1 MVGHAE
7 RHQHEGLAS
16 NLHDDDLEDKDGDH
30 DYYEK
35 VVIEEVLEDIGLLL
49 LQLSRI
55 EEVEHLQVDED
66 VEEESQMLTG
76 SLVPF
81 LFSQPQRTLNSE
93 VLVSLEEN
101 ESEDNDLINGVEN
114 DRPPHLGVDDVLVSG
129 VGHPE

>member
-1 MVGHAE
+1 MVGHTE
-7 RHQHEGLAS
+7 GHQHKSLAS

-30 DYYEK
+30 DYYEE
-35 VVIEEVLEDIGLLL
+35 VVIEEVLEDVGLLL

-66 VEEESQMLTG
+66 VEEESQVLPG

-81 LFSQPQRTLNSE
+81 ILSQPQRTRNSE
-93 VLVSLEEN
+93 VLISLEEDQ
-101 ESEDNDLINGVEN
+101 SEDNDLINGVEN
-114 DRPPHLGVDDVLVSG
+114 DCPPHLGVDNVFVSG

>member
-7 RHQHEGLAS
+7 RHQHESLAS
-16 NLHDDDLEDKDGDH
+16 DLHDDNLEDKDGDH

-35 VVIEEVLEDIGLLL
+35 VVIEEVLEDVGLLL

-66 VEEESQMLTG
+66 VEEESQVLPG

-81 LFSQPQRTLNSE
+81 IFSQPQRTRNSE
-93 VLVSLEEN
+93 VLISLEEN

-114 DRPPHLGVDDVLVSG
+114 NRPPHLGVDDVLVSG